1 MPHISEYDINAI
13 TFGPVEYAGKSKDKV
28 KVDMFRDGTSSAK
41 TNRFNRFNLCRD
53 ASEPMITKYALDTV
67 RDDSSNPDRR
77 GLMIRVSDP
86 VTCKTLEE
94 IDELVIRKAVEC
106 SKEWFGKSGKPL
118 AQPLSEAVVRDR
130 YQPLIF
136 LKDEGDGEKVI
147 KIKVKTGGD
156 YPTTMHLDED
166 GRFRKYGAKAEHLTQ
181 GASVVPVV
189 SMSYGVWI
197 IPGGKFGVSMQA
209 EEMMVT
215 PGEGGADDLSH
226 FASSKPIMVHA
237 SPAAADVGSSAEVKQ
252 EAVETLPVVKQ
263 EAVETL
269 PVVKQEEVETLPV
282 VKQEA
287 VETLPVVKQE
297 EEDGPM

>member
-1 MPHISEYDINAI
+1 MPGKQMPHISEYDINAI
-13 TFGPVEYAGKSKDKV
+13 TFGPVETSGKNKDKV

-53 ASEPMITKYALDTV
+53 ASEPMVTRYALDTV

-86 VTCKTLEE
+86 VTRKTLED
-94 IDELVIRKAVEC
+94 IDEVVIKRAVEC
-106 SKEWFGKSGKPL
+106 SREWFGKAGKPNPN
-118 AQPLSEAVVRDR
+118 PLSEAVIRDR

-136 LKDEGDGEKVI
+136 YKEEGDAEKVV

-156 YPTTMHLDED
+156 YPTTMHLNED
-166 GRFRKYGAKAEHLTQ
+166 GRFRRNGGRAEHLTQ
-181 GASVVPVV
+181 DAGVVPVV

-197 IPGGKFGVSMQA
+197 IPGGKFGVTMQA

-215 PGEGGADDLSH
+215 PGESSADDLSH

-237 SPAAADVGSSAEVKQ
+237 PPAAAATALSA
-252 EAVETLPVVKQ
+252 AVPGTAIDSLPVVKD
-263 EAVETL
+263 EDDGG
-269 PVVKQEEVETLPV
+269 PVVKAEDD
-282 VKQEA
+282 
-287 VETLPVVKQE
+287 
-297 EEDGPM
+297 DGPM

>member
-1 MPHISEYDINAI
+1 MPGKQMPHVSEFDVNAI
-13 TFGPVEYAGKSKDKV
+13 TFGPVEYAGKNKDKV

-67 RDDSSNPDRR
+67 REDSNTPDRR

-86 VTCKTLEE
+86 VTRKTLED
-94 IDELVIRKAVEC
+94 IDELVVKKAVEC
-106 SKEWFGKSGKPL
+106 SREWFGKAGKPL

-136 LKDEGDGEKVI
+136 YKDEGDEEKVI

-156 YPTTMHLDED
+156 YPTTMHLNED
-166 GRFRKYGAKAEHLTQ
+166 GRFRKYGGKAEHLTQ
-181 GASVVPVV
+181 GACVVPVV

-197 IPGGKFGVSMQA
+197 IPGGKFGVTMQA

-215 PGEGGADDLSH
+215 PGEGAVDDLSH
-226 FASSKPIMVHA
+226 FASSEPIMVHA
-237 SPAAADVGSSAEVKQ
+237 SPAAADVGPSAAVPDAAMESLP
-252 EAVETLPVVKQ
+252 VETG
-263 EAVETL
+263 ED
-269 PVVKQEEVETLPV
+269 
-282 VKQEA
+282 
-287 VETLPVVKQE
+287 
-297 EEDGPM
+297 EDGPM

>member
-1 MPHISEYDINAI
+1 MPGKQMPHISEYDVDAI
-13 TFGPVEYAGKSKDKV
+13 TFGPVEYAGKNKDKV

-67 RDDSSNPDRR
+67 REDSNNPDRR

-86 VTCKTLEE
+86 VTRKTLEA
-94 IDELVIRKAVEC
+94 IDELVIKKAVEC
-106 SKEWFGKSGKPL
+106 SKEWFGKAGKPL

-136 LKDEGDGEKVI
+136 YKDEGDEEKVI

-166 GRFRKYGAKAEHLTQ
+166 GRFRKYGGKAEHLTQ
-181 GASVVPVV
+181 GAGVVPVV

-197 IPGGKFGVSMQA
+197 IPGGKFGVTMQA
-209 EEMMVT
+209 EEMMVS
-215 PGEGGADDLSH
+215 PGEGVADDLSH
-226 FASSKPIMVHA
+226 FASSKPIMVHTNT
-237 SPAAADVGSSAEVKQ
+237 
-252 EAVETLPVVKQ
+252 VETNVRPPPAVPDTAMESLPV
-263 EAVETL
+263 ETG
-269 PVVKQEEVETLPV
+269 ED
-282 VKQEA
+282 
-287 VETLPVVKQE
+287 
-297 EEDGPM
+297 EDGPM